1 MMQSGVLSGLALLV
15 VLTAGQ
21 AIAAQRAVVFP
32 FELID
37 ASLEGAMA
45 GKRADETRRLELV
58 TDELR
63 RLMNGEQR
71 YELRDLKAFAT
82 EIAQAAPLYKC
93 NGCEVEIAKKA
104 GADLAITGTVYKV
117 SSLILN
123 LTLYVREVENGKLP
137 RVMSTDIRGNTD
149 ETWLRGIRWLAKNRL
164 LVDRP
169 PE

>member
-1 MMQSGVLSGLALLV
+1 MMQSGILSSLVLLLL
-15 VLTAGQ
+15 LTTGQ
-21 AIAAQRAVVFP
+21 ASAPPRAVVFP

-45 GKRADETRRLELV
+45 GRRGDETRRLELV

-63 RLMNGEQR
+63 RLMNGDQR
-71 YELRDLKAFAT
+71 YELRDLEPFAA

-93 NGCEVEIAKKA
+93 NGCEIEIAKKA

-123 LTLYVREVENGKLP
+123 VTLHVREVENGKLV

-164 LVDRP
+164 LVDGA